1 MWRGRAAAT
10 EAADWAQQSF
20 VVRMSDIKAL
30 VALTVGVDRVRRR
43 WQDVRPGF
51 RLRCED
57 RLSCANAVDSSAA
70 RQAGSGPAWLSRLAP
85 LTGEDD
91 DYND

>member
-20 VVRMSDIKAL
+20 VVRMSDIDAL
-30 VALTVGVDRVRRR
+30 ASLTVGVVRARRR
-43 WQDVRPGF
+43 WQDVRPAS
-51 RLRCED
+51 RLRCEE
-57 RLSCANAVDSSAA
+57 RVSRAHAVDNSPA
-70 RQAGSGPAWLSRLAP
+70 RQGGTRRAWLSMIGP

>member
-1 MWRGRAAAT
+1 VG
-10 EAADWAQQSF
+10 
-20 VVRMSDIKAL
+20 VRMSDIKAL

-43 WQDVRPGF
+43 WYDVRPVFG
-51 RLRCED
+51 LRCEE
-57 RLSCANAVDSSAA
+57 RVSGANAVDNSPAW
-70 RQAGSGPAWLSRLAP
+70 QGGNGPAWLNALAA